1 MAAVVH
7 QKFEEVESR
16 LSQLGLTRD
25 IVIEV
30 VQACVAGYAGCTDND
45 PPGAPGYSSWRY
57 GVRRSRELLRPLGWL
72 KDNTGGYATCLNREK
87 KVRLA
92 IMNADD
98 GAGIPDRVPQ
108 NRSKK
113 GPNSERAAFNN
124 KQVHQFALPDAD
136 DWPVPEGEVLVT
148 DLSEYATWH
157 VCVFIKGDIVQAEL
171 SLLGDF
177 DGGYASECLEKI
189 ILVAPGEWNT
199 PIRDQNGSDDDDDLD
214 AFPIEVTRK

>member
-1 MAAVVH
+1 MPAVVH
-7 QKFEEVESR
+7 QKLGEVESR
-16 LSQLGLTRD
+16 LSQLGLTPD
-25 IVIEV
+25 ILIQV

-45 PPGAPGYSSWRY
+45 PPGAAGYSSWRY
-57 GVRRSRELLRPLGWL
+57 GVRRSRELLLPLGWL

-92 IMNADD
+92 IMNSDD
-98 GAGIPDRVPQ
+98 GAGVPDRVPH

-124 KQVHQFALPDAD
+124 KQVHQFTLPEAE
-136 DWPVPEGEVLVT
+136 DWPVPEEEMLVY

-157 VCVFIKGDIVQAEL
+157 VCVFIKGDHVQAEL

-177 DGGYASECLEKI
+177 DGGYACECLEKI
-189 ILVAPGEWNT
+189 ILVAPGEWDK
-199 PIRDQNGSDDDDDLD
+199 PIRDHNSSDDDDDLA
-214 AFPIEVTRK
+214 AFPIEVTRR